1 MEVISFLIV
10 FVSFTVVRIVMLH
23 ETNIKIVLPETLY
36 VRNGFICLMLTSVD
50 IVLENRSI

>member
-10 FVSFTVVRIVMLH
+10 FVSFTVVMIVMLH